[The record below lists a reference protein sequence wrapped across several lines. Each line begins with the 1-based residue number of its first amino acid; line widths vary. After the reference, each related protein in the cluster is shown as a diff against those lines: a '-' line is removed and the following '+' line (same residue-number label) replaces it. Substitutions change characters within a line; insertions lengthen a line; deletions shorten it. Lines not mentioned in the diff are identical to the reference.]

1 LIKSKMANLNTLTLN
16 DEYYTPRYVWSDIL
30 RFLPRDKLY
39 LEPFVGDNSSIN
51 NLNELGINC
60 VGANIDCFEALRL
73 LDYDI
78 IISNPAFSKNIL
90 VEFLYNL
97 SALQKPF
104 VIILPIT
111 KIFSKYFKQAFKEYK
126 DIQIIV
132 PSKRMS
138 FINPNNNNNKNNP
151 SFCCAYI
158 TYKLQLPSDI
168 IFL

>member
-1 LIKSKMANLNTLTLN
+1 MATLNNLQEN

-30 RFLPRDKLY
+30 HYIPRDKLY
-39 LEPFVGDNSSIN
+39 LDPFYGDGGNIN

-60 VGANIDCFEALRL
+60 VGFNIDYFDALRS

-78 IISNPAFSKNIL
+78 ILSNPPFSRNIL

-97 SALQKPF
+97 SSLDKPF
-104 VIILPIT
+104 IIILPIT
-111 KIFSKYFKQAFKEYK
+111 KIFSKYFKTSFSKYK
-126 DIQIIV
+126 DIQIII

-138 FINPNNNNNKNNP
+138 FIDHTNSNKRSNP
-151 SFCCAYI
+151 SFVCCYVC
-158 TYKLQLPSDI
+158 YKMDLPSDI